1 VTLRDA
7 LDFALTSL
15 RGNLAK
21 SLLTV
26 LGLGVGV
33 GAVLTVLSLG
43 DAGEIRVE
51 EEIARLG
58 VDKVWFC
65 AENPA
70 YPLTEDCRAIAASTG
85 ADVCL
90 GASTMDAVSLGG
102 QTVYAQIAGYD
113 DGLETVHHP
122 SSVQG
127 RMFTVR
133 EYSGER
139 VALLDETLAGRL
151 NAAVGDF
158 INCGGRRYFIVG
170 VVAGMP
176 AQSASLGSGMLLLPL
191 QTWQD
196 AYALSPTE
204 LALAVPKGE
213 KAGELAEDVLA
224 KLHNL
229 PGKYLS
235 VTLENEIDA
244 AKSVVRIF
252 VMVLACVAFV
262 CVATGAI
269 GVMNVL
275 LISVRERRREIGLLK
290 AIGAT
295 SRQVA
300 LLFLL
305 EAAAYAA
312 LGGLLGILLGLGMT
326 ALFGALI
333 GLMPQV
339 KLLHMG
345 LLLAG
350 AAALGLSFG
359 VIPAAKAAGLPPA
372 QALRTE

>member
-1 VTLRDA
+1 M
-7 LDFALTSL
+7 
-15 RGNLAK
+15 
-21 SLLTV
+21 

-127 RMFTVR
+127 RMFTAR

-158 INCGGRRYFIVG
+158 INCGGRRYCIVG

-196 AYALSPTE
+196 AYALAPTE

-235 VTLENEIDA
+235 VTLENEVDA

-350 AAALGLSFG
+350 AAVLGLSFG

>member
-1 VTLRDA
+1 
-7 LDFALTSL
+7 
-15 RGNLAK
+15 
-21 SLLTV
+21 
-26 LGLGVGV
+26 
-33 GAVLTVLSLG
+33 
-43 DAGEIRVE
+43 
-51 EEIARLG
+51 
-58 VDKVWFC
+58 
-65 AENPA
+65 
-70 YPLTEDCRAIAASTG
+70 
-85 ADVCL
+85 
-90 GASTMDAVSLGG
+90 M
-102 QTVYAQIAGYD
+102 
-113 DGLETVHHP
+113 
-122 SSVQG
+122 
-127 RMFTVR
+127 
-133 EYSGER
+133 
-139 VALLDETLAGRL
+139 
-151 NAAVGDF
+151 
-158 INCGGRRYFIVG
+158 
-170 VVAGMP
+170 
-176 AQSASLGSGMLLLPL
+176 
-191 QTWQD
+191 
-196 AYALSPTE
+196 
-204 LALAVPKGE
+204 
-213 KAGELAEDVLA
+213 

-305 EAAAYAA
+305 EAAYAA

>member
-1 VTLRDA
+1 
-7 LDFALTSL
+7 
-15 RGNLAK
+15 
-21 SLLTV
+21 
-26 LGLGVGV
+26 
-33 GAVLTVLSLG
+33 
-43 DAGEIRVE
+43 
-51 EEIARLG
+51 
-58 VDKVWFC
+58 
-65 AENPA
+65 
-70 YPLTEDCRAIAASTG
+70 
-85 ADVCL
+85 
-90 GASTMDAVSLGG
+90 MDAVSLGG

-127 RMFTVR
+127 RMFTAR

-158 INCGGRRYFIVG
+158 INCGGRRYCIVG

-196 AYALSPTE
+196 AYALAPTE

-350 AAALGLSFG
+350 AAVLGLSFG

>member
-1 VTLRDA
+1 
-7 LDFALTSL
+7 
-15 RGNLAK
+15 
-21 SLLTV
+21 
-26 LGLGVGV
+26 
-33 GAVLTVLSLG
+33 
-43 DAGEIRVE
+43 
-51 EEIARLG
+51 
-58 VDKVWFC
+58 
-65 AENPA
+65 
-70 YPLTEDCRAIAASTG
+70 
-85 ADVCL
+85 
-90 GASTMDAVSLGG
+90 M
-102 QTVYAQIAGYD
+102 
-113 DGLETVHHP
+113 
-122 SSVQG
+122 
-127 RMFTVR
+127 
-133 EYSGER
+133 
-139 VALLDETLAGRL
+139 
-151 NAAVGDF
+151 
-158 INCGGRRYFIVG
+158 
-170 VVAGMP
+170 
-176 AQSASLGSGMLLLPL
+176 
-191 QTWQD
+191 
-196 AYALSPTE
+196 
-204 LALAVPKGE
+204 
-213 KAGELAEDVLA
+213 
-224 KLHNL
+224 
-229 PGKYLS
+229 
-235 VTLENEIDA
+235 TLENEVDA

-305 EAAAYAA
+305 EAAAYAS

-372 QALRTE
+372 QALRAE

>member
-1 VTLRDA
+1 MTLRDA

-127 RMFTVR
+127 RMFTAR

-158 INCGGRRYFIVG
+158 INCGGRRYCIVG

-196 AYALSPTE
+196 AYALAPTE
-204 LALAVPKGE
+204 LALP
-213 KAGELAEDVLA
+213 
-224 KLHNL
+224 
-229 PGKYLS
+229 
-235 VTLENEIDA
+235 T
-244 AKSVVRIF
+244 
-252 VMVLACVAFV
+252 
-262 CVATGAI
+262 
-269 GVMNVL
+269 
-275 LISVRERRREIGLLK
+275 
-290 AIGAT
+290 
-295 SRQVA
+295 
-300 LLFLL
+300 LFLQPAVRTL
-305 EAAAYAA
+305 AQCLLMMSLFLSIAGSAQLAARFLTSSCQKPKKRVPY
-312 LGGLLGILLGLGMT
+312 
-326 ALFGALI
+326 ALI
-333 GLMPQV
+333 GLLTLTQLFDISRLWRVLTAFTAWSLAPGV
-339 KLLHMG
+339 
-345 LLLAG
+345 LLLLVLTIAR
-350 AAALGLSFG
+350 LCRRE
-359 VIPAAKAAGLPPA
+359 KA
-372 QALRTE
+372 